1 MHHGRRHQEGSGA
14 FLRERASEHEA
25 VMTMPV
31 TVNEVL
37 DGHAAPDLECLD
49 RDMTRSARASAW
61 PQHARKPSGN
71 QRIARGADP
80 GLPLAAGLLCG
91 WLGLPTPSR
100 RPVHLRVGV
109 PSVLMEHALAR
120 LAVEP
125 RLPVVVVLAV
135 DDDATVFVMLNL
147 IVAGWMTLVVLASKH
162 DPRSAMRGWQTVR

>member
-1 MHHGRRHQEGSGA
+1 MGMPRR
-14 FLRERASEHEA
+14 
-25 VMTMPV
+25 TW
-31 TVNEVL
+31 
-37 DGHAAPDLECLD
+37 
-49 RDMTRSARASAW
+49 SAW
-61 PQHARKPSGN
+61 TGTRHEVPVPPPGRSHTRKPSGN

-91 WLGLPTPSR
+91 WLGLPTPSK

-147 IVAGWMTLVVLASKH
+147 IVAGWMTLVVLASKD